1 MNLVID
7 SNVLVS
13 LFNDKDSHH
22 RTVIEIME
30 EVLSGKHHAVI
41 SSLSLPEVC
50 GSLARTVGKQKAEEV
65 YATVLEFIEFGII
78 LVEELTEK
86 RVQAASRFAIRHT
99 LKGADAII
107 ASLAQEKQS
116 ALVTFDRELKKKLAG
131 IIPVQP

>member
-13 LFNDKDSHH
+13 LFNDTDSHH
-22 RTVIEIME
+22 RAAIEIME
-30 EVLSGKHHAVI
+30 EVLGGKHQAIV

-65 YATVLEFIEFGII
+65 NATVLELIEFGVFF
-78 LVEELTEK
+78 LEEVTTK
-86 RVQAASRFAIRHT
+86 RAQAASHFAIGHT

-116 ALVTFDRELKKKLAG
+116 ALVTFDKELKKKLAG
-131 IIPVQP
+131 IISVQP